1 MFREADSFYVTAKG
15 KSITFEEFKRR
26 QPLSFEAG
34 RINRLFERRLTG
46 YSVINSRL
54 PQHDVIVYLI
64 EEFYKKN
71 SSRFQFNDEEKELL
85 PRYFADLYPNIFDYE
100 EVEADASQPLG
111 WLINEEAR
119 EIQELLIDTTYLFV
133 ERIKR
138 RYVVFLGLD
147 SLYGDGTFSKKLK
160 QKILY
165 AM

>member
-1 MFREADSFYVTAKG
+1 MT
-15 KSITFEEFKRR
+15 RR
-26 QPLSFEAG
+26 
-34 RINRLFERRLTG
+34 RRRRTP
-46 YSVINSRL
+46 I
-54 PQHDVIVYLI
+54 DVIVYLI

-160 QKILY
+160 QKILD